1 MLERPYGVR
10 SNQSLLLFSQLREA
24 VVNNQEIYA
33 EIISLDEISP
43 SVITRIVLM
52 HMAYY
57 GKYFGFGETFERSIT
72 KDLRSFAQS
81 LPEQKSKL
89 WLVTK
94 GELVLG
100 SLAIDGVCL
109 GAGLA
114 QLRWFILDPSLQSKG
129 LGHALILKA
138 IDFCRLQKFREI
150 QLWTFSDL
158 QAARALYRRHDFRC
172 VEEAAGAQWGVEV
185 IEQRYLL
192 QLES

>member
-33 EIISLDEISP
+33 EIISLDEVSP
-43 SVITRIVLM
+43 SVIKRIVLM

-94 GELVLG
+94 GEHVLG

-109 GAGLA
+109 GAGRA
-114 QLRWFILDPSLQSKG
+114 
-129 LGHALILKA
+129 
-138 IDFCRLQKFREI
+138 RL
-150 QLWTFSDL
+150 
-158 QAARALYRRHDFRC
+158 
-172 VEEAAGAQWGVEV
+172 
-185 IEQRYLL
+185 
-192 QLES
+192 